1 MGKRVGPPGK
11 EAGKEPGKE
20 QGSDAGARRTFVA
33 LPLAQ
38 LLPAV
43 TRPAFRA
50 RAPGGAALFADWGAI
65 VGPRLA
71 EQTVPQKLSRGQLTI
86 ACSGPVGMELQHAAC
101 VLIERI
107 NAHAGSRVVERL
119 RFVHAAVAPRTIEL
133 PRQIAA
139 APRPVAGIKPGALHD
154 ALAALGARFTKT

>member
-1 MGKRVGPPGK
+1 MARRDGQRGKDITG
-11 EAGKEPGKE
+11 
-20 QGSDAGARRTFVA
+20 DADARRTFVS

-38 LLPAV
+38 LLPSI

-50 RAPGGAALFADWGAI
+50 RTPAGAELMADWAAI

-86 ACSGPVGMELQHAAC
+86 TCSGPVGMELQHAAA

-107 NAHAGSRVVERL
+107 NTRAGNRVVERL
-119 RFVHAAVAPRTIEL
+119 RFVHAAVAPRAVSL
-133 PRQIAA
+133 PEQIAP
-139 APRPVAGIKPGALHD
+139 APKPVEGMQPGPLND
-154 ALAALGARFTKT
+154 ALASLGARLRKK